1 TSSGRVVVVVGGRV
15 VVVVVVVS
23 AAGVVA
29 TSVGM
34 ASDAAVG
41 GGDCRRA
48 QAVRRN
54 TTANVVGSRRVFAS
68 RTGTGSQCMHSN
80 SIAEERNLMPGLVG
94 CDERVQRR
102 GNGRRGMGFQGG
114 GSRLSVGVANRIV
127 PCWSCSIRYPR
138 RWTTMWWWYQHRV
151 IRLSGWWEPPW
162 LWGTMWWGWR
172 RWREVHPGARQAPSL
187 QAT

>member
-1 TSSGRVVVVVGGRV
+1 MERSSGSATWAFVRMRPSREITVPDPKAISSPPARARICTTEATNDAGVTSSGRVVVVVGGRV

-68 RTGTGSQCMHSN
+68 RTGTG
-80 SIAEERNLMPGLVG
+80 
-94 CDERVQRR
+94 
-102 GNGRRGMGFQGG
+102 
-114 GSRLSVGVANRIV
+114 
-127 PCWSCSIRYPR
+127 
-138 RWTTMWWWYQHRV
+138 
-151 IRLSGWWEPPW
+151 
-162 LWGTMWWGWR
+162 
-172 RWREVHPGARQAPSL
+172 
-187 QAT
+187 